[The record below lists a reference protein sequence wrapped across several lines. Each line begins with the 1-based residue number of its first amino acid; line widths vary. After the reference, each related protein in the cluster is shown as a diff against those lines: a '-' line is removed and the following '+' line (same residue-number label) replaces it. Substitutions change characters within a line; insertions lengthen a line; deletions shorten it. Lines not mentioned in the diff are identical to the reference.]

1 MSDTLGRVRRSQVV
15 MLNGPGAII
24 DFRAGKHGG
33 AAVSVVAA
41 GLDDWDRMAPPAGLM
56 NPQRVSEPR
65 LEKKLN
71 VRGFRLPPVS
81 EPPPPGREADADR
94 PVLPASR
101 FPEWL
106 TCPSCNL
113 IQPIR
118 RWSEEADDPA
128 PYCALCSDRAKQ
140 RVHVVPARFI
150 LACDQGHLDEFPWQD
165 WLDHATSCNRRKP
178 LKLEGVGAGLKG
190 LELSCTGCGLHRSM
204 DGAFS
209 PQALRDLGHRCAGRR
224 PWLPGSPV
232 FCGQIPH
239 VVQRG
244 ASNLYFPATESAL
257 SIPPWDD
264 DLQAQIG
271 EWWVQVATAASPE
284 DRDAVV
290 RLVIWPVWE
299 GPDKTVEDLQQRI
312 RQRIELLESDAA
324 VNLRFEEYLQLN
336 SGHDTDDEGSEL
348 SLRNEGTPLVLAGH
362 FGRVTQVTR
371 LREVRAL
378 YGFSR
383 IHPPSGGFGA
393 ATVAPI
399 SLRPKHWLPAIEV
412 RGEGIFLTLNEER
425 LRAWEGRD
433 RVMARAAALDARNR
447 SAVKERYGAD
457 AKPEFK
463 ITPRYV
469 LIHTLAHLL
478 MSELA
483 LECGYSTSSL
493 RERLYVETGEPG
505 MAGLLIFTATSDADG
520 TLGGLVR
527 QARQDRIAD
536 LVQSAVDDARWC
548 SSDPLCMS
556 GAVSFSEGLNGAACH
571 SCSLAPE
578 TSCETFN
585 HYLDRAFVVGMP
597 GDGDLPP
604 DEQIGFFNDLP
615 KP

>member
-1 MSDTLGRVRRSQVV
+1 
-15 MLNGPGAII
+15 MLSGPGSII

-41 GLDDWDRMAPPAGLM
+41 GLDEWDRMAPPAGLM

-81 EPPPPGREADADR
+81 EPPLPGREADPNR
-94 PVLPASR
+94 PVLPAAR

-113 IQPIR
+113 VQPIR
-118 RWSEEADDPA
+118 RWSEDEGDPA
-128 PYCALCSDRAKQ
+128 PYCALCSDQKGE
-140 RVHVVPARFI
+140 RVHVVPVRFI
-150 LACDQGHLDEFPWQD
+150 LACEHGHLDEFPWRE
-165 WLDHATSCNRRKP
+165 WLDHAPSCGRRKP

-190 LELSCTGCGLHRSM
+190 LELSCTGCGVRRSM

-224 PWLPGSPV
+224 PWLSGPPILCNLV
-232 FCGQIPH
+232 PH

-264 DLQAQIG
+264 DLQVAMG
-271 EWWVQVATAASPE
+271 EWWVQVATAVTPE

-290 RLVIWPVWE
+290 RQFIWPIWE
-299 GPDKTVEDLQQRI
+299 GPDKTLEDLQERV
-312 RQRIELLESDAA
+312 RQRVELLDSEAA
-324 VNLRFEEYLQLN
+324 MNLRFQEYLQLD
-336 SGHDTDDEGSEL
+336 SGLDTDDDNSEL
-348 SLRNEGTPLVLAGH
+348 SLRSEGTPPSLTAHVA
-362 FGRVTQVTR
+362 RVTQVAR

-383 IHPPSGGFGA
+383 IHPPNGGFGA
-393 ATVAPI
+393 ASIAQI
-399 SLRPKHWLPAIEV
+399 SHQAKRWLPAIEV
-412 RGEGIFLTLNEER
+412 RGEGIFITLQEER
-425 LRAWEGRD
+425 LRAWEQRA
-433 RVMARAAALDARNR
+433 RVMARAAVLDQRNR
-447 SAVKERYGAD
+447 ESVKARLGED
-457 AKPEFK
+457 AKPDLVVS
-463 ITPRYV
+463 PRYV

-483 LECGYSTSSL
+483 LECGYSASSL

-505 MAGLLIFTATSDADG
+505 MAGLLIYTSTSDADG

-527 QARQDRIAD
+527 QARPDRIAD
-536 LVQSAVDDARWC
+536 LFLSAIEGARWC

-585 HYLDRAFVVGMP
+585 HYLDRAFVVGVP
-597 GDGDLPP
+597 EDGGYPQDEQVGFFADLP
-604 DEQIGFFNDLP
+604 LR
-615 KP
+615 

>member
-41 GLDDWDRMAPPAGLM
+41 GLDEWDRMAPPAGLM

-81 EPPPPGREADADR
+81 EPPPPGRDPDPYR
-94 PVLPASR
+94 PVLPAAR

-118 RWSEEADDPA
+118 RWSEEEDDPA
-128 PYCALCSDRAKQ
+128 PHCALCSDLKKH

-150 LACDQGHLDEFPWQD
+150 LACEHGHLDEFPWRE
-165 WLDHATSCNRRKP
+165 WLDHAPACGRRKP

-190 LELSCTGCGLHRSM
+190 LELSCTGCGARRSM

-209 PQALRDLGHRCAGRR
+209 PQALRDLGLCCAGRR
-224 PWLPGSPV
+224 PWLTGPPTSCNLV
-232 FCGQIPH
+232 PH

-264 DLQAQIG
+264 ELQAAMG
-271 EWWVQVATAASPE
+271 EWWVQVATAATAE

-290 RLVIWPVWE
+290 RQYIWPIWE
-299 GPDKTVEDLQQRI
+299 GPDKTLEDLQERV
-312 RQRIELLESDAA
+312 RQRVELLDSEAA
-324 VNLRFEEYLQLN
+324 LNLRFQEYLQLD
-336 SGHDTDDEGSEL
+336 SGQDTDDDNSEL
-348 SLRNEGTPLVLAGH
+348 SLRNEGTPGALEAHLS
-362 FGRVTQVTR
+362 RVTQVTR

-393 ATVAPI
+393 ASVAPI
-399 SLRPKHWLPAIEV
+399 SVQMKRWLPAIEV
-412 RGEGIFLTLNEER
+412 RGEGIFITLNEKR
-425 LRAWEGRD
+425 LRAWERRE
-433 RVMARAAALDARNR
+433 RVKARAAVLDARNR
-447 SAVKERYGAD
+447 EAVKARLGAD
-457 AKPEFK
+457 AKPDLDVS
-463 ITPRYV
+463 PRYV

-505 MAGLLIFTATSDADG
+505 MAGLLIYTSTSDADG

-527 QARQDRIAD
+527 QARPDRIAE
-536 LVQSAVDDARWC
+536 LFKSAIDGARWC

-585 HYLDRAFVVGMP
+585 HYLDRAFVVGTP
-597 GDGDLPP
+597 DDPRFP
-604 DEQIGFFNDLP
+604 ADEQIGYFFDLP
-615 KP
+615 PR